1 MMRRAQPW
9 LGTMVEIC
17 IVPEDER
24 PAAAA
29 FDAAFNPAFDAAFAA
44 IALVQRLMSFH
55 DEHSDLS
62 RLNRANVG
70 EQISINPHT
79 AQVLSCAEALRL
91 ASHGLFDIECAA
103 PLMASGYLPAL
114 PALSGLPGLPGLPE
128 WPALSNLPPLP
139 DLPANHAPAQPASPP
154 LATSAWCFDAPDRV
168 RKLRP
173 ALLDL
178 GGIAKGYAVDLAITA
193 LQQAGISSALV
204 NAGGDMR
211 AFGPLA
217 WPVLLRDPAPPHG
230 AKYQTELRN
239 SALASSGAYFATRP
253 HASNP
258 AGQHAS
264 HLLDG
269 RSKLPVCR
277 ADAVSVCAPDCML
290 ADALCKVVFASGD
303 SAHPL
308 LAQFAA
314 TGYII
319 PA

>member
-17 IVPEDER
+17 IGKDDQ
-24 PAAAA
+24 AQGSTLDDTFSA
-29 FDAAFNPAFDAAFAA
+29 AFDAAFAA

-70 EQISINPHT
+70 EQVAINPHT

-114 PALSGLPGLPGLPE
+114 PALSGLPGLPVLPDS
-128 WPALSNLPPLP
+128 PALSALPSLH
-139 DLPANHAPAQPASPP
+139 DLPSTLAPPQPGSAPLASP
-154 LATSAWCFDAPDRV
+154 AWCFDAPDRV
-168 RKLRP
+168 HKLRP

-178 GGIAKGYAVDLAITA
+178 GGIAKGYAVDLAIAA
-193 LQQAGISSALV
+193 LQQAGINSALV

-217 WPVLLRDPAPPHG
+217 WPVLLRDPAKPQH
-230 AKYQTELRN
+230 AKFRSELQN
-239 SALASSGAYFATRP
+239 MALASSGTYFAART
-253 HASNP
+253 HASNTAAQP
-258 AGQHAS
+258 AS

-269 RSKLPVCR
+269 RSKQPVCR
-277 ADAVSVCAPDCML
+277 TDAVSVCAPSCML

-303 SAHPL
+303 GAHPL

>member
-17 IVPEDER
+17 IAPEAER

-29 FDAAFNPAFDAAFAA
+29 VDAAFNPAFDAAFAA

-55 DEHSDLS
+55 DENSDLA
-62 RLNRANVG
+62 RINRARVG
-70 EQISINPHT
+70 EMVTIDPHT
-79 AQVLSCAEALRL
+79 SQVLACAETLRL
-91 ASHGLFDIECAA
+91 ASSGLFDIDCAA
-103 PLMASGYLPAL
+103 PLMASGYLPAM
-114 PALSGLPGLPGLPE
+114 PAFS
-128 WPALSNLPPLP
+128 ALPPLP
-139 DLPANHAPAQPASPP
+139 LPANHAPAQPGSPP
-154 LATSAWCFDAPDRV
+154 PATPAWCFDAPDRV

-193 LQQAGISSALV
+193 LQQAGIRSALV

-211 AFGPLA
+211 AFGAIA

-239 SALASSGAYFATRP
+239 SALASSGAYFAAHP

-258 AGQHAS
+258 AAPRAS

-277 ADAVSVCAPDCML
+277 ADAVSVCAPGCML

-303 SAHPL
+303 GAHPL
-308 LAQFAA
+308 LAQFGA